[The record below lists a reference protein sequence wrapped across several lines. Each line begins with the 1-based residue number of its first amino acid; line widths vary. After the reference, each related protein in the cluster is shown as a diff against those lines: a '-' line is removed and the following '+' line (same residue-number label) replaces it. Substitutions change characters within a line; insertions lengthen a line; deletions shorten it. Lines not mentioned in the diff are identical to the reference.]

1 MKAKRFLAT
10 VASLGLAVSMMS
22 AFTLSASADSV
33 YTTIEGDKHTT
44 FDKYLVMESDA
55 VVPNASFSFTI
66 ERGEAVAAAADG
78 STLPVLAG
86 IGTPKFTFKN
96 NTDNIK
102 TDNVGSD
109 DEATVTFSP
118 ADTDVSGTTIA
129 ESHKEEGKTVK
140 FVTATP
146 NNDEKYAQKKIDI
159 DFSGVE
165 FTEPGIYR
173 YVITEEAATSQAAG
187 VTNDTNS
194 TRVLDVVV
202 VDASAG
208 DVTKLKIN
216 NYVLHDSAADIPTKG
231 TGDSATMA
239 NKSTG
244 FTNTYETYD
253 LEFAKT
259 VAGNMG
265 SKDKYFKFDVSISNV
280 KGAQI
285 TVLGQGTTFL
295 AAPEKSTTTIY
306 AADVMKTANTTDD
319 DTTRPG
325 QQLNADASGAIAA
338 TFYLK
343 HGQRVKLVGL
353 PAGAKYTIV
362 EAGED
367 YTPSI
372 AVSEA
377 VKEGSGNSADAAVNT
392 DGDGITD
399 MTTGIQGN
407 TTATFTNTR
416 KGDVPTGI
424 FSNIGLSIVVI
435 AVAAAGAAVSLIII
449 KKKKSE
455 ED

>member
-1 MKAKRFLAT
+1 MKAKRFLAAVT
-10 VASLGLAVSMMS
+10 SLGLAVSMMS
-22 AFTLSASADSV
+22 AFTLSASADSA

-66 ERGEAVAAAADG
+66 APGTAVPAAADG

-86 IGTPKFTFKN
+86 IGTPKFTL
-96 NTDNIK
+96 NTD
-102 TDNVGSD
+102 TDHTNDNENSEA
-109 DEATVTFSP
+109 EATVSFSP

-129 ESHKEEGKTVK
+129 ESHKGSGKTVK

-159 DFSGVE
+159 DFSDVA

-173 YVITEEAATSQAAG
+173 YVITEAAATSQAAG

-194 TRVLDVVV
+194 TRILDVVV
-202 VDASAG
+202 VDASAEN
-208 DVTKLKIN
+208 VTKLKIN

-231 TGDSATMA
+231 TGDSAPIA
-239 NKSTG
+239 HKSTG
-244 FTNTYETYD
+244 FTNTYDTHD
-253 LEFAKT
+253 IEFSKT
-259 VAGNMG
+259 VAGNQG
-265 SKDKYFKFDVSISNV
+265 SRDKYFKFDISISNA

-285 TVLGQGTTFL
+285 TVNGCGNTFL
-295 AAPEKSTTTIY
+295 AEPKKSTTTIY
-306 AADVMKTANTTDD
+306 TEANMKTANTKDD
-319 DTTRPG
+319 DGDRAG
-325 QQLNADASGAIAA
+325 QQLNATESGAITAS
-338 TFYLK
+338 FYLK
-343 HGQRVKLVGL
+343 HGQSVKLEGI
-353 PAGAKYTIV
+353 PAGAKYTIT
-362 EAGED
+362 EEEEN

-372 AVSEA
+372 VAEET
-377 VKEGSGNSADAAVNT
+377 VKEGLTADVAVNA
-392 DGDGITD
+392 DKNGITD

-407 TTATFTNTR
+407 TTATFTNTLN
-416 KGDVPTGI
+416 GDVPTGI
-424 FSNIGLSIVVI
+424 FSNMGLSIIVI